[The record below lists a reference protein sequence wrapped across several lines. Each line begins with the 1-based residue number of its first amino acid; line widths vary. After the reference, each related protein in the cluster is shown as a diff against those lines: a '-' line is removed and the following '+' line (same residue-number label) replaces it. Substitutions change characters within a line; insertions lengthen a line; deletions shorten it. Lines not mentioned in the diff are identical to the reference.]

1 MPGPNSR
8 ARFGAPAAGA
18 VLALIATA
26 TVGGCFVSFDGY
38 QLGNNAGDAGA
49 AELGGRASQ
58 GAAGSAGTTSLNGGD
73 AGATANGGT
82 GDMGAAPNGGD
93 GNANGGAANGGAGG
107 NAGGNSGGSAN
118 GGMGG
123 NAGRNANGGAANGG
137 ASTAGAGGAANGGA
151 STAGAG
157 GSSAMHCPAGTTNR
171 ASQEVPLPGG
181 GFYCIDHAEVRNV
194 DYKAFVDAQ
203 ANTAGQ
209 IMACAFNASYL
220 PDVAGPCNQYDPTN
234 KPDLPIACV
243 DWCDAA
249 AFCKW
254 DGKHLCGKL
263 GGGSNAPADFADPA
277 KSAWY
282 RACSHAGDY
291 DFPYGN
297 AYSGDKCV
305 GLDNTAV
312 HPLATPVTSCVG
324 GYDGLYDMSGNVAEW
339 EDSCSGS
346 AGAADLCLDRG
357 GSYLDTNVIVGPA
370 PSLQCNSNV
379 HGSPSAATKARS
391 TRSPEIGFRC
401 CSEAVPG
408 PP

>member
-1 MPGPNSR
+1 
-8 ARFGAPAAGA
+8 
-18 VLALIATA
+18 LALIATA
-26 TVGGCFVSFDGY
+26 TIGGCFVSFDGY
-38 QLGNNAGDAGA
+38 QLSNNAGDAGA
-49 AELGGRASQ
+49 AALGGRANQSPG
-58 GAAGSAGTTSLNGGD
+58 GAAGSTTTLNGGD

-82 GDMGAAPNGGD
+82 GEMGAAPDGGAGNASGGAANGGAA
-93 GNANGGAANGGAGG
+93 GNAGGDSGGAAHGGAGTAGASGAPNGGVGGNAGGAANGGAGG
-107 NAGGNSGGSAN
+107 NAGG
-118 GGMGG
+118 
-123 NAGRNANGGAANGG
+123 
-137 ASTAGAGGAANGGA
+137 
-151 STAGAG
+151 AG
-157 GSSAMHCPAGTTNR
+157 GSGAVMHCPPGTTNR

-209 IMACAFNASYL
+209 STACAFNASYQ
-220 PDVAGPCNQYDPTN
+220 PDVAGQCDQYDPTN

-263 GGGSNAPADFADPA
+263 GGGSNAPADFADPS

-282 RACSHAGDY
+282 RACSHAGDD

-297 AYSGDKCV
+297 SYSGDKCV

-312 HPLATPVTSCVG
+312 HPLATPFTSCVG

-357 GSYLDTNVIVGPA
+357 GSYLDTNVSVGAA

-379 HGSPSAATKARS
+379 HGSPKMATKARS

>member
-1 MPGPNSR
+1 MPRSNSR
-8 ARFGAPAAGA
+8 ARSVAPAAGA
-18 VLALIATA
+18 VLALVAAA

-38 QLGNNAGDAGA
+38 QLGDNAGDAGA
-49 AELGGRASQ
+49 PALGGRTSQ
-58 GAAGSAGTTSLNGGD
+58 SPGGAAGTTSLNGGD

-82 GDMGAAPNGGD
+82 EEAGGAPNGGA
-93 GNANGGAANGGAGG
+93 GNASGAPNASAGGNTGGAPNASAGSNVGGASNGGAGG
-107 NAGGNSGGSAN
+107 NAGGAPNASAGSAGASGSGGV
-118 GGMGG
+118 
-123 NAGRNANGGAANGG
+123 
-137 ASTAGAGGAANGGA
+137 
-151 STAGAG
+151 
-157 GSSAMHCPAGTTNR
+157 MHCPAGTTNR

-209 IMACAFNASYL
+209 IAACTLNSSYV
-220 PDVAGPCNQYDPTN
+220 PETTGQCDQYDPVN

-243 DWCDAA
+243 DWCDAT

-282 RACSHAGDY
+282 RACSHAGDF

-297 AYSGDKCV
+297 SYSGDKCV

-312 HPLATPVTSCVG
+312 HPLATPFTSCVG

-339 EDSCSGS
+339 EDSCSAS
-346 AGAADLCLDRG
+346 AELTDQCLVRG
-357 GSYLDTNVIVGPA
+357 GSYLDTNVSVGAA

-379 HGSPSAATKARS
+379 HGSPKAATKTRS

>member
-1 MPGPNSR
+1 MPGSKSR
-8 ARFGAPAAGA
+8 ARSAAPAAGA

-26 TVGGCFVSFDGY
+26 TIGGCFVSFDGY
-38 QLGNNAGDAGA
+38 QLGDTAGDAGVSAIAGHASTNHAGA
-49 AELGGRASQ
+49 AGMAAASGGDAGAISSGGTVEPGGAPNGGAGSAGAPSGGSNASGAANGGSSDGGAGGKSAGGAPNGGGGSAGAPSGGA
-58 GAAGSAGTTSLNGGD
+58 GAAGSAGS
-73 AGATANGGT
+73 
-82 GDMGAAPNGGD
+82 
-93 GNANGGAANGGAGG
+93 
-107 NAGGNSGGSAN
+107 
-118 GGMGG
+118 
-123 NAGRNANGGAANGG
+123 GG
-137 ASTAGAGGAANGGA
+137 AS
-151 STAGAG
+151 
-157 GSSAMHCPAGTTNR
+157 MHCPPGTTNR

-181 GFYCIDHAEVRNV
+181 GFSCIDHAEVRNV

-203 ANTAGQ
+203 ANTSGQ
-209 IMACAFNASYL
+209 IAACTLNSSYV
-220 PDVAGPCNQYDPTN
+220 PDATGQCNQYDPVN
-234 KPDLPIACV
+234 KPNLPIACV

-263 GGGSNAPADFADPA
+263 GGGSNAPADFADAA

-282 RACSHAGDY
+282 RACSHAGTL

-297 AYSGDKCV
+297 VYSGDNCV

-312 HPLATPVTSCVG
+312 HPLATPFTSCVG

-339 EDSCSGS
+339 EDSCNAST
-346 AGAADLCLDRG
+346 DLSDQCLVRG
-357 GSYLDTNVIVGPA
+357 GSYLDTNVSVGTA

-379 HGSPSAATKARS
+379 HGSPKMATKARS

-408 PP
+408 LQ

>member
-1 MPGPNSR
+1 VTTPGSNSR
-8 ARFGAPAAGA
+8 ARSVAPAAVA

-26 TVGGCFVSFDGY
+26 TIGGCFVSFDGY
-38 QLGNNAGDAGA
+38 QLGNN
-49 AELGGRASQ
+49 
-58 GAAGSAGTTSLNGGD
+58 GGD
-73 AGATANGGT
+73 AGASALGGRTNQNPGGAAGMTILNGSDAGAPANGGT
-82 GDMGAAPNGGD
+82 GEVGAAPNGGD
-93 GNANGGAANGGAGG
+93 GNASSGAPNGGASSAGAGDAPNGGASSAGAGDAPNGGAGK
-107 NAGGNSGGSAN
+107 
-118 GGMGG
+118 
-123 NAGRNANGGAANGG
+123 
-137 ASTAGAGGAANGGA
+137 
-151 STAGAG
+151 AGAG
-157 GSSAMHCPAGTTNR
+157 GSGGVMQCPAGTTNR
-171 ASQEVPLPGG
+171 ASQEVPLVGG
-181 GFYCIDHAEVRNV
+181 GFYCIDHAEVRNA

-209 IMACAFNASYL
+209 IAACAFNNDYA
-220 PDVAGPCNQYDPTN
+220 PDIAGPCDQYDPVSS
-234 KPDLPIACV
+234 PDLPIACV

-263 GGGSNAPADFADPA
+263 GGGSNTPADFADPT

-282 RACSHAGDY
+282 RACSHAGDF

-297 AYSGDKCV
+297 SYNGNKCA
-305 GLDNTAV
+305 GLDNATAV
-312 HPLATPVTSCVG
+312 HPFATPFTSCVG

-339 EDSCSGS
+339 EDSCSGN

-357 GSYLDTNVIVGPA
+357 GSYLDTNVSVGAA

-379 HGSPSAATKARS
+379 HGSPKMAMKARS

-408 PP
+408 LP